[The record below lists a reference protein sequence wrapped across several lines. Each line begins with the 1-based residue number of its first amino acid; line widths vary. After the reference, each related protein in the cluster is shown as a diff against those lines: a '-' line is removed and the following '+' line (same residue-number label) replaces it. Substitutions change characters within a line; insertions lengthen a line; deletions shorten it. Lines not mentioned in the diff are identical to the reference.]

1 MVTVEEL
8 VVKATPD
15 GISEV
20 NEGLQGM
27 ENQMEDTAD
36 NVEETSS
43 NLDEAARGFKGAMSA
58 TIAGLGV
65 ATAGLLTQVPIIDET
80 IGTLTSGI
88 DVLVQKLDK
97 DLRPEVSKLNEDM
110 RETNAA
116 ASEQESAFEAQKTLF
131 NGYVQ
136 AVKDFIAEGIQEK
149 LKEIFGIDLGI
160 ETIKFLTVGGAD
172 PEKVAENLRRGI
184 VSTWNRLRR
193 QTRNKFNEISNKA
206 VERWRTFTDNLED
219 EIDDFVDNT
228 VEWIKSLWPSTKEHF
243 ETFKTKANN
252 ELDDLVEDAKQAGK
266 DFLSNFAD
274 GLENNEKVQAVKD
287 AVDSLVSKIRSRLP
301 SSPAEKGPLSDLD
314 EVGPGMVD
322 TITDGVNSQTSATKP
337 VSDRT
342 MDQRASAAIGR
353 TDNRTI
359 ISIDGREVE
368 RATETYRD
376 NGTDLRG
383 RYG

>member
-97 DLRPEVSKLNEDM
+97 DLRPEISKLNEDM

-116 ASEQESAFEAQKTLF
+116 ASEQESAFEAQRTLF

-136 AVKDFIAEGIQEK
+136 AAKDFIASGIQQQ
-149 LKEIFGIDLGI
+149 LKDILGIDLGI
-160 ETIKFLTVGGAD
+160 ETVKFLTVGGAD
-172 PEKVAENLRRGI
+172 PEKVAENLRREI

-193 QTRNKFNEISNKA
+193 QTRTKFNQIANEI
-206 VERWRTFTDNLED
+206 VTRWRRFTDNLQARLNK
-219 EIDDFVDNT
+219 FSDNAVQT
-228 VEWIKSLWPSTKEHF
+228 VKNLWPRTKKWW
-243 ETFKTKANN
+243 KTLKENALK
-252 ELDDLVEDAKQAGK
+252 ELDKLKEGAIQRGRDLVDGFAKGIRNNIPSAEAAASELAGEVR
-266 DFLSNFAD
+266 DL
-274 GLENNEKVQAVKD
+274 
-287 AVDSLVSKIRSRLP
+287 LP
-301 SSPAEKGPLSDLD
+301 SSPAKTGPLSDLD
-314 EVGPGMVD
+314 QTGPGMVD
-322 TITDGVNSQTSATKP
+322 TFASGINNQTSATKP

>member
-80 IGTLTSGI
+80 IGTIAGGV

-97 DLRPEVSKLNEDM
+97 DLRPSVTQLNEDL
-110 RETNAA
+110 RETKAEA
-116 ASEQESAFEAQKTLF
+116 REQESFFEAQRKLF
-131 NGYVQ
+131 NGYTQ
-136 AVKDFIAEGIQEK
+136 AVKDFIASGVQQQ
-149 LKEIFGIDLGI
+149 LKDIFGIDLGI
-160 ETIKFLTVGGAD
+160 ETVKFLTVGGAD
-172 PEKVAENLRRGI
+172 PEKVAENIRRGI
-184 VSTWNRLRR
+184 VDTWSRLRR
-193 QTRNKFNEISNKA
+193 QTRTKFNEISNEI
-206 VERWRTFTDNLED
+206 VTRWRRFTDNLQAELNQ
-219 EIDDFVDNT
+219 FTDNT
-228 VEWIKSLWPSTKEHF
+228 VSQIKSLWPRTK
-243 ETFKTKANN
+243 KWWNRLKKQALKKLD
-252 ELDDLVEDAKQAGK
+252 ELKEGAKQRGRDLVTG
-266 DFLSNFAD
+266 FAEGIRD
-274 GLENNEKVQAVKD
+274 NDSIAISAVSGLVGE
-287 AVDSLVSKIRSRLP
+287 IRDRLP
-301 SSPAEKGPLSDLD
+301 SSPAETGPLSDLD
-314 EVGPGMVD
+314 QTGPGMVD
-322 TITDGVNSQTSATKP
+322 TFAGGINNQTSATKP